1 LNLTDIKQIL
11 AGPYK
16 AEIVDMGGTE
26 CAVCDYFGREFW
38 VYLMPDDK
46 VEQLVFSYMTDKPI
60 AKMSDEELNEFHC
73 QAHVGR
79 VFHDER
85 DHLNFNAK
93 LIGRFEDLSI
103 KSFVM
108 FMEAW
113 MNDFDRLLPTL
124 SKFEE

>member
-1 LNLTDIKQIL
+1 MNGTD
-11 AGPYK
+11 
-16 AEIVDMGGTE
+16 
-26 CAVCDYFGREFW
+26 CAVCEYIGREFW
-38 VYLMPDDK
+38 VYLMPSDN
-46 VEQLVFSYMTDKPI
+46 VEQLVFSYMTVKPM
-60 AKMSDEELNEFHC
+60 AMMSDTELNEYHS

-85 DHLNFNAK
+85 GHLNFNAK